1 MLPNMLD
8 AIKNALIVSCQ
19 AESGFPLNTPDRL
32 AALAETAIMGG
43 ARGIRASGPENI
55 MAIRERV
62 SVPVIGIYKK
72 EYPGSEVIIT
82 PTMDEVEAVVA
93 AGATILALDAT
104 CRRRPDGR
112 SFADLVGAVRSRFD
126 IPVMADISTLEEGV
140 TAAANGVD
148 LLAPTLA
155 GYTPYSRQLIGPGP
169 DLQLTKELVRLDVPV
184 IAEGRMQT
192 PQDVRAAFAA
202 GVHAVVVG
210 SMITRPHLI
219 TRHFLTGVPK
229 PKTPIGAID
238 IGGTK
243 IAAAISAG
251 VDWVDRERA
260 PTPADADAVVN
271 TAIDLLQR
279 LIHRNRI
286 GSLAAIGVATGGGVD
301 HEGRIASAT
310 DIMPGFAGTDLRTAV
325 ADAFGVPVGV
335 MNDGHAAA
343 LAEAET
349 GAGSGYAMVLGL
361 TIGTGLGGGIVRH
374 GELYRGG
381 SGLAGSVGHLII
393 EPGGRPCS
401 CGGSGCAEAYV
412 SGGGL
417 LQTYNEAATTAATT
431 AAAVAELAAAGDE
444 TAVRAVAETGRRLG
458 QAIAAAAATLDPDV
472 VVAGGSVATLG
483 EPLLGPAREFLA
495 ANGFAAIAS
504 IPILPARH
512 GADASLTGAA
522 LLATRLACV
531 DQ

>member
-1 MLPNMLD
+1 
-8 AIKNALIVSCQ
+8 
-19 AESGFPLNTPDRL
+19 
-32 AALAETAIMGG
+32 
-43 ARGIRASGPENI
+43 
-55 MAIRERV
+55 
-62 SVPVIGIYKK
+62 
-72 EYPGSEVIIT
+72 
-82 PTMDEVEAVVA
+82 
-93 AGATILALDAT
+93 
-104 CRRRPDGR
+104 
-112 SFADLVGAVRSRFD
+112 
-126 IPVMADISTLEEGV
+126 
-140 TAAANGVD
+140 
-148 LLAPTLA
+148 
-155 GYTPYSRQLIGPGP
+155 
-169 DLQLTKELVRLDVPV
+169 
-184 IAEGRMQT
+184 
-192 PQDVRAAFAA
+192 
-202 GVHAVVVG
+202 
-210 SMITRPHLI
+210 
-219 TRHFLTGVPK
+219 
-229 PKTPIGAID
+229 
-238 IGGTK
+238 
-243 IAAAISAG
+243 
-251 VDWVDRERA
+251 
-260 PTPADADAVVN
+260 
-271 TAIDLLQR
+271 
-279 LIHRNRI
+279 
-286 GSLAAIGVATGGGVD
+286 
-301 HEGRIASAT
+301 
-310 DIMPGFAGTDLRTAV
+310 
-325 ADAFGVPVGV
+325 
-335 MNDGHAAA
+335 
-343 LAEAET
+343 
-349 GAGSGYAMVLGL
+349 MVLGL